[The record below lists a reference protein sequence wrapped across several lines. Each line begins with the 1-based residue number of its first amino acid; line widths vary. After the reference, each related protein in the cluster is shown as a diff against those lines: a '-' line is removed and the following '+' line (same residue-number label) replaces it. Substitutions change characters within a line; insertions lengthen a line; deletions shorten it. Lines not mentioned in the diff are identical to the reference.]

1 MSPRGARKMLGSS
14 PRRRLWKLP
23 SIPLPPKVSL
33 PPILP
38 KPKVTIPFH
47 PKLPPVNLPPIPKV
61 PIPFHPKLPPV
72 HLPPIP
78 KLPPLPDLPRPHIP
92 KLSFGLPFLN
102 LHIIG
107 TVLVSIGVLFLLA
120 ILAGVACCC
129 CTNFRKKKM
138 AGQREAVD
146 VEDRVHVHKTVVPG
160 SHRQQSA
167 AAPSVHEVIEE
178 GKGINEASRSEPYTS
193 EKGMSE
199 QRTVAP
205 S

>member
-1 MSPRGARKMLGSS
+1 MAGQREAVDVEDRVHLHKTVVPGSHRQQ
-14 PRRRLWKLP
+14 PAAP
-23 SIPLPPKVSL
+23 SVHEVIEE
-33 PPILP
+33 
-38 KPKVTIPFH
+38 
-47 PKLPPVNLPPIPKV
+47 V

-78 KLPPLPDLPRPHIP
+78 KLPPLPDLPKPHIP

-146 VEDRVHVHKTVVPG
+146 VENRVHVHKTVVPG
-160 SHRQQSA
+160 SHRQQP

-199 QRTVAP
+199 QRTIKERLLVDIGGLD
-205 S
+205 

>member
-1 MSPRGARKMLGSS
+1 MSRRGARKMLGVS

-23 SIPLPPKVSL
+23 PIL

-38 KPKVTIPFH
+38 PVPI
-47 PKLPPVNLPPIPKV
+47 PKLPPVNLPPIPKLPPV
-61 PIPFHPKLPPV
+61 NLPPIPKLPPV
-72 HLPPIP
+72 NLPPIP
-78 KLPPLPDLPRPHIP
+78 KLPPLPDLPIPHVP

-102 LHIIG
+102 LHFIG
-107 TVLVSIGVLFLLA
+107 TVLVSIVVLFLPA

-129 CTNFRKKKM
+129 CTSWRRKKM
-138 AGQREAVD
+138 AAQREAVD

-160 SHRQQSA
+160 SHSQQP
-167 AAPSVHEVIEE
+167 AAPSVHEVIEK
-178 GKGINEASRSEPYTS
+178 GAGINEASRSEPYTS